1 MNLHRD
7 EGDGIWL
14 LAAAVVLLII
24 SNIEI
29 GSQSSY
35 KKKYKKHK
43 KNKYR
48 RYKKYYKVQK
58 KQKSQ

>member
-7 EGDGIWL
+7 EGDGIGL
-14 LAAAVVLLII
+14 LAAAAVLLII

-29 GSQSSY
+29 GCQSSY
-35 KKKYKKHK
+35 KNKYKKHK